1 VLLPRCD
8 RISIA
13 FFIHH
18 LSPHAWDKDNFRY
31 RQSKVSSSANI
42 QQEGDYIGLDSG
54 QEILHGSVQEHPQV
68 GPISKASLQLWRS
81 LGVAAVRVTIL
92 SRIGNLVYCTIKL
105 SMPSFLEAKTTKRGN
120 LVEAQAGQR
129 LE

>member
-1 VLLPRCD
+1 MLD
-8 RISIA
+8 
-13 FFIHH
+13 
-18 LSPHAWDKDNFRY
+18 
-31 RQSKVSSSANI
+31 
-42 QQEGDYIGLDSG
+42 LDSG

-68 GPISKASLQLWRS
+68 GPISKASLRLWRS